1 MVAIYIKRFLVLI
14 SINIKFSNRSVTGRL
29 SDENSRY
36 LLSMILIKVITTI
49 YNLCKLVLSILLNTT
64 KFAYYDKTLK

>member
-14 SINIKFSNRSVTGRL
+14 SINIKFSNRSVSERL

-49 YNLCKLVLSILLNTT
+49 SNLCKLVLLIPLHTI